1 MLLNFLHHMCLLTFF
16 RAVYSDADLYLLD
29 DPLSAVDSHVGKHI
43 FDHVISHNGIL
54 ANKTRLLV
62 THGIT
67 YLPKTDHIIVLKDG
81 KVSEQGSYD
90 ELLSQK
96 GEFANFLLE
105 YMTEM
110 EDEDEDLI
118 GNIKAGLMETLG
130 KGEVEKKVSVIKLE
144 RSFSR
149 QESETSFIN
158 VNEKSPRERIGN
170 NRLTKV
176 IFIRITSSD
185 LRHKNFSFLLCF

>member
-1 MLLNFLHHMCLLTFF
+1 MGEKLKNHFDKEYLVAISCLVKFYSTITIFQTFKTLYFFLQYF

-43 FDHVISHNGIL
+43 FDHVISHNGLL
-54 ANKTRLLV
+54 AKKTRVLV

-67 YLPKTDHIIVLKDG
+67 YLPKTDHIIVMKDG

-90 ELLSQK
+90 ELLGQK

-110 EDEDEDLI
+110 DDNP
-118 GNIKAGLMETLG
+118 GMK
-130 KGEVEKKVSVIKLE
+130 
-144 RSFSR
+144 
-149 QESETSFIN
+149 
-158 VNEKSPRERIGN
+158 
-170 NRLTKV
+170 
-176 IFIRITSSD
+176 IRD
-185 LRHKNFSFLLCF
+185 

>member
-1 MLLNFLHHMCLLTFF
+1 MSCQILFHNYYILNIQNPIFFLQYF

-43 FDHVISHNGIL
+43 FDHVISHNGLL
-54 ANKTRLLV
+54 AKKTRVLV

-67 YLPKTDHIIVLKDG
+67 YLPKTDHIIVMKDG

-90 ELLSQK
+90 ELLGQK

-110 EDEDEDLI
+110 DDNP
-118 GNIKAGLMETLG
+118 GMKIKDWTA
-130 KGEVEKKVSVIKLE
+130 
-144 RSFSR
+144 
-149 QESETSFIN
+149 
-158 VNEKSPRERIGN
+158 
-170 NRLTKV
+170 
-176 IFIRITSSD
+176 
-185 LRHKNFSFLLCF
+185 

>member
-1 MLLNFLHHMCLLTFF
+1 MSCQILFHNYILKIQIPIFFLQYF

-43 FDHVISHNGIL
+43 FDHVISHNGLL
-54 ANKTRLLV
+54 AKKTRVLV

-67 YLPKTDHIIVLKDG
+67 YLPKTDHIIVMKDG

-90 ELLSQK
+90 ELLGQK

-110 EDEDEDLI
+110 YDNP
-118 GNIKAGLMETLG
+118 GMKIKDWTS
-130 KGEVEKKVSVIKLE
+130 KK
-144 RSFSR
+144 
-149 QESETSFIN
+149 
-158 VNEKSPRERIGN
+158 
-170 NRLTKV
+170 
-176 IFIRITSSD
+176 
-185 LRHKNFSFLLCF
+185 

>member
-1 MLLNFLHHMCLLTFF
+1 MSCQILFHNYYILNIQNPIFFLQYF

-43 FDHVISHNGIL
+43 FDHVISHNGLL
-54 ANKTRLLV
+54 AKKTRVLV

-67 YLPKTDHIIVLKDG
+67 YLPKTDHIIVMKDG

-90 ELLSQK
+90 ELLGQK

-110 EDEDEDLI
+110 DDHP
-118 GNIKAGLMETLG
+118 GM
-130 KGEVEKKVSVIKLE
+130 KKK
-144 RSFSR
+144 
-149 QESETSFIN
+149 
-158 VNEKSPRERIGN
+158 RIFKI
-170 NRLTKV
+170 TKKFNTYSLPKK
-176 IFIRITSSD
+176 IQMQKI
-185 LRHKNFSFLLCF
+185 

>member
-1 MLLNFLHHMCLLTFF
+1 MLLTPSITFPLADKKITICIKLYSTIIFYSNPYLLFLQYF

-43 FDHVISHNGIL
+43 FDHVISHNGLL
-54 ANKTRLLV
+54 AKKTRVLV

-67 YLPKTDHIIVLKDG
+67 YLPKTDHIIVMKEG

-90 ELLSQK
+90 ELLGQK

-110 EDEDEDLI
+110 DDNP
-118 GNIKAGLMETLG
+118 GM
-130 KGEVEKKVSVIKLE
+130 EKK
-144 RSFSR
+144 
-149 QESETSFIN
+149 
-158 VNEKSPRERIGN
+158 
-170 NRLTKV
+170 
-176 IFIRITSSD
+176 
-185 LRHKNFSFLLCF
+185 

>member
-1 MLLNFLHHMCLLTFF
+1 MHLITFF

-43 FDHVISHNGIL
+43 FEQVISHNGIL

-130 KGEVEKKVSVIKLE
+130 KGEVEQKVSTIKLE

-158 VNEKSPRERIGN
+158 EKSPRERIGIID
-170 NRLTKV
+170 LLKS
-176 IFIRITSSD
+176 IFS
-185 LRHKNFSFLLCF
+185 KNDKFPHSYSTFSF